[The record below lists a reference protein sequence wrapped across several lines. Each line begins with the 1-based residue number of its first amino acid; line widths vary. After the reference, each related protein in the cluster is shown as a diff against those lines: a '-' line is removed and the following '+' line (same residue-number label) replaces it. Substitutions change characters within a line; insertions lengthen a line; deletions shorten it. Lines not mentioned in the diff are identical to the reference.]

1 MNNTRENSALQI
13 RDLGIIEY
21 SKGLQLQKQLHEQ
34 VRLGDISNTVLLLE
48 HEPVITLGARK
59 DKNELIAPAQMLSKE
74 GIELVQ
80 IRRGGGATAHNP
92 GQLVMYPI
100 INLKKLNLGVNEY
113 IRQLEDI
120 GIELLDSLGVDA
132 DRKKG
137 YPGLWVGEQKIASI
151 GVRVQKWVTYH
162 GIAIN
167 ICNNLSIFDKIVPC
181 GLAGVKMIS
190 AEKIIENKNPAK
202 PQINAAKKT
211 ITSLVQKYWQ

>member
-1 MNNTRENSALQI
+1 MNNRGENSALQI

-21 SKGLQLQKQLHEQ
+21 SKCLELQKRLHEQ
-34 VRLGDISNTVLLLE
+34 VRLGDIANTVLLLE

-59 DKNELIAPAQMLSKE
+59 DKNELIASAQMLSSD

-100 INLKKLNLGVNEY
+100 INLKTLNLGVNEY
-113 IRQLEDI
+113 VRQLEEI
-120 GIELLDSLGVDA
+120 GIELLGSVGVKA
-132 DRKKG
+132 DRKAG

-167 ICNNLSIFDKIVPC
+167 ICNDLSIFDKIVPC
-181 GLAGVKMIS
+181 GLAGVKMTS
-190 AEKIIENKNPAK
+190 AEKITENKKPAK
-202 PQINAAKKT
+202 PQIDEAKKT